1 MPARFRRPALELPIA
16 RGRGLETAAGASSSA
31 NKECRLMQMLYNSDH
46 YVVVEF
52 DMGVGAA
59 ESGDGKGAYEIV
71 DKFAR
76 RGIFLN
82 GAVADGFKAGVDA
95 LVERG
100 PTEEEVDDFIAGYT
114 LLAQQPVILH

>member
-1 MPARFRRPALELPIA
+1 
-16 RGRGLETAAGASSSA
+16 
-31 NKECRLMQMLYNSDH
+31 MQMLYNSDH

-52 DMGVGAA
+52 DMQTDA
-59 ESGDGKGAYEIV
+59 SDGEASSKGAYEIV

-82 GAVADGFKAGVDA
+82 GAVAEGFKAGVDA
-95 LVERG
+95 LVERD
-100 PTEEEVDDFIAGYT
+100 PSEEEVDDFIAGYT

>member
-1 MPARFRRPALELPIA
+1 
-16 RGRGLETAAGASSSA
+16 
-31 NKECRLMQMLYNSDH
+31 MQMLYNSDH

-52 DMGVGAA
+52 DLGAA
-59 ESGDGKGAYEIV
+59 GASEEPATPHGGYEIV

-82 GAVADGFKAGVDA
+82 GAAAEGFKRGVSA

-114 LLAQQPVILH
+114 LLAQQPVIVH

>member
-1 MPARFRRPALELPIA
+1 
-16 RGRGLETAAGASSSA
+16 
-31 NKECRLMQMLYNSDH
+31 MQMLYNSDH

-52 DMGVGAA
+52 DLGAA
-59 ESGDGKGAYEIV
+59 GNAEQPSPSQGGYEIV

-82 GAVADGFKAGVDA
+82 GPVAEGFKRGVNE

-114 LLAQQPVILH
+114 LLAQQPVLMH

>member
-1 MPARFRRPALELPIA
+1 
-16 RGRGLETAAGASSSA
+16 
-31 NKECRLMQMLYNSDH
+31 MQMLYNSDH

-52 DMGVGAA
+52 DMGAA
-59 ESGDGKGAYEIV
+59 GTSEQLSPLQGGYEIV
-71 DKFAR
+71 DKFAQ

-82 GAVADGFKAGVDA
+82 GAVAEGFKRGVSA

-100 PTEEEVDDFIAGYT
+100 PSEEEVDDFIAGYT

>member
-1 MPARFRRPALELPIA
+1 
-16 RGRGLETAAGASSSA
+16 
-31 NKECRLMQMLYNSDH
+31 MQMLYNSDH

-52 DMGVGAA
+52 DLSAAVGAD
-59 ESGDGKGAYEIV
+59 EQPTPLLGGYEIV

-82 GAVADGFKAGVDA
+82 GAVAEGFKRGVNA

-100 PTEEEVDDFIAGYT
+100 PSEEEVDEFIAGYT
-114 LLAQQPVILH
+114 LLAQQPVIVH

>member
-1 MPARFRRPALELPIA
+1 
-16 RGRGLETAAGASSSA
+16 
-31 NKECRLMQMLYNSDH
+31 MQMLYNSDH

-52 DMGVGAA
+52 DMGGAVTNDAAA
-59 ESGDGKGAYEIV
+59 EPAAPHGGYEIV

-82 GAVADGFKAGVDA
+82 GAVAEGFKRGVSA

-100 PTEEEVDDFIAGYT
+100 PSEEEVDDFIAGYT
-114 LLAQQPVILH
+114 LLAQQPVVVH

>member
-1 MPARFRRPALELPIA
+1 
-16 RGRGLETAAGASSSA
+16 
-31 NKECRLMQMLYNSDH
+31 MQMLYNSDH
-46 YVVVEF
+46 YVVVAF
-52 DMGVGAA
+52 GMDA
-59 ESGDGKGAYEIV
+59 EGDGQLEVSRGGYEIV

-82 GAVADGFKAGVDA
+82 GAAAEGFKRGVSE

-100 PTEEEVDDFIAGYT
+100 PTEEEVDDFISGYT

>member
-1 MPARFRRPALELPIA
+1 
-16 RGRGLETAAGASSSA
+16 
-31 NKECRLMQMLYNSDH
+31 MQMLYNSDH

-52 DMGVGAA
+52 DLGAA
-59 ESGDGKGAYEIV
+59 GNREQPSPPQGGYEIV

-82 GAVADGFKAGVDA
+82 GAVAEGFKRGVSA

-100 PTEEEVDDFIAGYT
+100 PTEEEVDEFIAGYT
-114 LLAQQPVILH
+114 LLAQQPVVLH

>member
-1 MPARFRRPALELPIA
+1 
-16 RGRGLETAAGASSSA
+16 
-31 NKECRLMQMLYNSDH
+31 MQMLYNSDH

-52 DMGVGAA
+52 DMGADA
-59 ESGDGKGAYEIV
+59 SSDGKGGYEIV

-95 LVERG
+95 LVERD

>member
-1 MPARFRRPALELPIA
+1 MRRPCLAFELPLVGCA
-16 RGRGLETAAGASSSA
+16 GLETVARASSFA
-31 NKECRLMQMLYNSDH
+31 GKECRLMQMLYNSDH

-52 DMGVGAA
+52 DMGTD
-59 ESGDGKGAYEIV
+59 ESNGGDGAGGYEIV
-71 DKFAR
+71 DKFSR

-82 GAVADGFKAGVDA
+82 GAAANGFKAGVDA

>member
-1 MPARFRRPALELPIA
+1 
-16 RGRGLETAAGASSSA
+16 
-31 NKECRLMQMLYNSDH
+31 MQMLYNSDH

-52 DMGVGAA
+52 DMSAVGTG
-59 ESGDGKGAYEIV
+59 EQPTPPQGGYEIV

-82 GAVADGFKAGVDA
+82 GAVAEGFKRGVSA

-114 LLAQQPVILH
+114 LLAQQPVVVH

>member
-1 MPARFRRPALELPIA
+1 VGDLEKSF
-16 RGRGLETAAGASSSA
+16 EASSFA
-31 NKECRLMQMLYNSDH
+31 DKECRVMQMLYNSDH

-52 DMGVGAA
+52 DMATDASAGGEPA
-59 ESGDGKGAYEIV
+59 SNDAYEIV

-82 GAVADGFKAGVDA
+82 GEVAAGFRAGVDA

-114 LLAQQPVILH
+114 LLAQQPVVLH

>member
-1 MPARFRRPALELPIA
+1 M
-16 RGRGLETAAGASSSA
+16 TASASSFA
-31 NKECRLMQMLYNSDH
+31 RKECRLMQMLYNSDH

-52 DMGVGAA
+52 DLGVDAPEG
-59 ESGDGKGAYEIV
+59 GDGKGGYEIV
-71 DKFAR
+71 DKFSR

-95 LVERG
+95 LVERD
-100 PTEEEVDDFIAGYT
+100 PTEEELDDFIAGYT